1 MKNQANL
8 PGSRSF
14 SRATTKE
21 TSSHHPSNSNKGT
34 PEPTFNPKTN
44 LNSSRFLI
52 LNHLKGSAAA
62 PPSNS
67 NPEKTEK
74 PESKDSKVVDTSESS
89 TAKQVQK
96 EINNLLNFDSYPDL
110 DPTLPAHLL
119 LVVHGVGAKPD
130 ILLMNLLKIR
140 NAINMVRKTKMNQ
153 LRAPIII
160 KMIDWKSALALEA
173 KEKIEKITLR
183 SNKRQRIVL
192 NEVPTDLLFYLT
204 EDHAVSIINEV
215 AHQANYYHDQMSDK
229 FPGLKVS
236 ILAHSLG
243 SIICYDLITGNKKK
257 QFPDRIKSINFPIE
271 DFFIIGSPLGLFIS
285 LTPMELNLLDKSGL
299 VKGFYNIFH
308 PNDLVAYR
316 LEPLISSYPD
326 LDPSEIPY
334 MKNDGFKSHTKKK
347 FNEKLKELQGA
358 FDSALI
364 ASLTRYDY
372 VLQEGLIENMFET
385 IGILGG
391 HWGYWESTDLFY
403 FIMKKLHFKDDGPP
417 IPSHL

>member
-1 MKNQANL
+1 MENN
-8 PGSRSF
+8 PSF
-14 SRATTKE
+14 SFKQFQILTGHKQTKDLQNKHLKTFQTN
-21 TSSHHPSNSNKGT
+21 TSNNV
-34 PEPTFNPKTN
+34 
-44 LNSSRFLI
+44 SRFLI
-52 LNHLKGSAAA
+52 ANHLKGSAPQ
-62 PPSNS
+62 PPSNP
-67 NPEKTEK
+67 NPEK
-74 PESKDSKVVDTSESS
+74 PESDKNTNDQKIVDPSESS
-89 TAKQVQK
+89 PAKQVQK

-140 NAINMVRKTKMNQ
+140 NAINMVRKTKLNQ

-173 KEKIEKITLR
+173 KEKIEKITLK

-204 EDHAVSIINEV
+204 EDHAVAIINEV
-215 AHQANYYHDQMSDK
+215 ATQANYYHDQLSEK

-243 SIICYDLITGNKKK
+243 SVICYDLITGNKKK
-257 QFPDRIKSINFPIE
+257 QFPDRIKEIDFPIE
-271 DFFIIGSPLGLFIS
+271 DLFMIGSPLGVFIS
-285 LTPMELNLLDKSGL
+285 LTPMPFNLLDQSGL

-308 PNDLVAYR
+308 PNDLIAYR
-316 LEPLISSYPD
+316 IEPLIASYPE

-334 MKNDGFKSHTKKK
+334 MKNDGYKSHTKKK
-347 FNEKLKELQGA
+347 IHEKLKELQGA

-403 FIMKKLHFKDDGPP
+403 FIMKKLHAKDDGPL

>member
-1 MKNQANL
+1 
-8 PGSRSF
+8 
-14 SRATTKE
+14 
-21 TSSHHPSNSNKGT
+21 
-34 PEPTFNPKTN
+34 

-52 LNHLKGSAAA
+52 ANHLKGSAPP

-67 NPEKTEK
+67 NPEKPGANNPNNT
-74 PESKDSKVVDTSESS
+74 KVVDPSELSP
-89 TAKQVQK
+89 AKEVQK

-160 KMIDWKSALALEA
+160 KMIDWKSALALET
-173 KEKIEKITLR
+173 KERIEKITLK

-192 NEVPTDLLFYLT
+192 NEVPADILFYLT
-204 EDHAVSIINEV
+204 EDHAVAIINEV
-215 AHQANYYHDQMSDK
+215 ASQANYYHDQLSHK

-243 SIICYDLITGNKKK
+243 SVICYDLITGNKKK
-257 QFPDRIKSINFPIE
+257 QFPDRIKEVNFPIE
-271 DFFIIGSPLGLFIS
+271 DLFVIGSPLGIFVS
-285 LTPMELNLLDKSGL
+285 LTPVEFNLLDKSGY

-316 LEPLISSYPD
+316 IEPLISGYPE
-326 LDPSEIPY
+326 LDPSEVPY
-334 MKNDGFKSHTKKK
+334 MKNDGYKSHTRKKI
-347 FNEKLKELQGA
+347 NEKLKELQGA

-403 FIMKKLHFKDDGPP
+403 FIMKKLHSKEEGPP